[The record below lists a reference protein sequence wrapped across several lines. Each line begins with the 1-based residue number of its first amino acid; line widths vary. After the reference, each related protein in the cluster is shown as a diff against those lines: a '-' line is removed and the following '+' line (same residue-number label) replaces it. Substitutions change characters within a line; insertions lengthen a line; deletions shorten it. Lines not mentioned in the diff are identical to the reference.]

1 MKVLTLPTSYIPL
14 RKRLSMLWK
23 RLYLYSVPESLPC
36 TRLFWVAFS
45 SVTLVSLLFCGYFIC
60 YLTKLHAA
68 YATNAEDLGIM
79 DQAIW
84 NTIHGQIL
92 HQTICNPISDTNCVS
107 PDGITR
113 LAIHV
118 EPILFP
124 ISLLYLFW
132 PDPRT
137 LLVLQTIIVAAGA
150 YPAFWLARL
159 RLRNELAAVIV
170 AMLYLFYPAQ
180 QQATTYDFHAVTLT
194 ASLLLFTFYFLYTR
208 RTLCLFVFA
217 LLSMACKEEISLV
230 VAMFGFWSFLFQRRR
245 YVGLALV
252 LLGLLWFWLA
262 FDVIM
267 PHFSPT
273 GQPLL
278 LSRYSDLGQG
288 PVQAIVTIFRDP
300 KDFLGQ
306 YVLDKDHLAYLRILF
321 FPAVFLPLLAP
332 WMLIL
337 AVPSLLINM
346 TSSSAQM
353 YSGLFQYN
361 AEIVPI
367 LIIATIEALVLLLW
381 LMHLIEAK
389 WKLVRARTRL
399 TTKGFSRWL
408 FIWRPGQ
415 AISNYILLVPL
426 GLALFSSIR
435 YDDLYHGH
443 LPFSQNF
450 HWPVQSAHL
459 ALAQQFINKI
469 PPDTSVSAQSQLVPH
484 LSHRS
489 DIYLFPYAVNQAQ
502 YIFLDVTSDVYP
514 YYGFNDYLQGVKDI
528 LSGGQYDIV
537 AAQDGYLLLRRGKQT
552 DTGSCPMEG
561 QSQDK
566 DPGLLLST
574 LLANV
579 CSQSSAVT

>member
-1 MKVLTLPTSYIPL
+1 MKVLPTSYIPL
-14 RKRLSMLWK
+14 RKRIAMLWK
-23 RLYLYSVPESLPC
+23 RLYLYPVPESLPC
-36 TRLFWVAFS
+36 TRLFWAAFS
-45 SVTLVSLLFCGYFIC
+45 LVTLVSLLFCGYFIC
-60 YLTKLHAA
+60 YSIKLHAA

-118 EPILFP
+118 EPVLFP

-137 LLVLQTIIVAAGA
+137 LLVLQTIIVAVGA

-194 ASLLLFTFYFLYTR
+194 TSLLLFTFYFLYTR
-208 RTLCLFVFA
+208 CTLCLFVFA

-230 VAMFGFWSFLFQRRR
+230 VAMFGFWSLLFQRRR

-262 FDVIM
+262 FDIIM

-300 KDFLGQ
+300 KTFLGQ
-306 YVLDKDHLAYLRILF
+306 YVLDNGHLAYLRILF

-381 LMHLIEAK
+381 LMHLIEAE

-408 FIWRPGQ
+408 FIQRPCQ

-450 HWPVQSAHL
+450 HWPVLSAHL
-459 ALAQQFINKI
+459 ALAQQFIDKI

-484 LSHRS
+484 LSHRA
-489 DIYLFPYAVNQAQ
+489 DIYLFPYAANQSQ

-514 YYGFNDYLQGVKDI
+514 YYGFNDYLQGVEDI
-528 LSGGQYDIV
+528 LSSGQYDIV
-537 AAQDGYLLLRRGKQT
+537 AAQDGYLLLRHGDQA

-561 QSQDK
+561 QGQDN
-566 DPGLLLST
+566 DPGLLLFT
-574 LLANV
+574 LLGNV
-579 CSQSSAVT
+579 CSQLSAVT